1 MTFEPLT
8 IEILVY
14 YPVQY
19 GVQSPVHGTV
29 HSLGFLQRCSMQPH
43 IMQGVVA
50 YNTRA
55 AAYSMQEVVAYN
67 VNIRGGGLQHKGDLV
82 L

>member
-19 GVQSPVHGTV
+19 GVQSPVYGTV
-29 HSLGFLQRCSMQPH
+29 HSPGFLQHCSIQPY

-50 YNTRA
+50 YNTKA
-55 AAYSMQEVVAYN
+55 VAY
-67 VNIRGGGLQHKGDLV
+67 RMQ
-82 L
+82 